1 MVQKDKARNIIAKLV
16 LVLSLSLIMISC
28 KKPELFVDPPSTNG
42 ISIKLYKSCD
52 NGVYFIDKY
61 NLNMVSSIKL
71 SELPSLNIT
80 THYKDLSFHPV
91 TISNNIINTQ
101 VFFIIKDNIT
111 NEIKVNSV
119 YLNDYYYYNYYIIR
133 KAAYNDSSLF
143 NATVYAFLVK
153 DMTPTITDT
162 INFEIIHDGV
172 KEIIPIVSNKN
183 TVDIIAS
190 LIINKNL
197 IDIRDAQYIS
207 YRLMCNDNERVGIIW
222 NESIYN
228 NETYWNIAYLNSG
241 DYFDYAFTN
250 STLQN
255 QLKFYAFK
263 LIY

>member
-1 MVQKDKARNIIAKLV
+1 
-16 LVLSLSLIMISC
+16 MISC

-71 SELPSLNIT
+71 SELLSLNIT
-80 THYKDLSFHPV
+80 TYYKDLSFHPV
-91 TISNNIINTQ
+91 TISYNIKNTQ

-183 TVDIIAS
+183 TLDIPAS
-190 LIINKNL
+190 LIIYSNL
-197 IDIRDAQYIS
+197 INTSNAEWINYK
-207 YRLMCNDNERVGIIW
+207 LMCNENDRIGCIW
-222 NESIYN
+222 NARSYYN
-228 NETYWNIAYLNSG
+228 QTYWDIDFMPSG
-241 DYFDYAFTN
+241 GTYSYAFAGQG
-250 STLQN
+250 LPDI
-255 QLKFYAFK
+255 LKFYAFK